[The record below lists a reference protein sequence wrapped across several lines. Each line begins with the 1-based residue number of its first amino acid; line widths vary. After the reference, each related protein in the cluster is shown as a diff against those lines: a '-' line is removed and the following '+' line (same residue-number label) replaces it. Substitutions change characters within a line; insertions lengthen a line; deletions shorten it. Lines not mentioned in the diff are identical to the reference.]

1 MTVNEWLEAFQQL
14 GRTLNSPGVKDTSG
28 LLFIGAA
35 FILTVLQVSK
45 VKLNPWS
52 WIIGRLGRALNRE
65 LFDEVS
71 ELKKDILSQRDSFVQ
86 DQVLQARRRILS
98 AADEIRRGVPHSE
111 EFFTEILGD
120 VDTYTKYCNDHPEF
134 ENSKAENS
142 IELIK
147 STHFTVVKE
156 NKFV

>member
-28 LLFIGAA
+28 LLLIGAA

-45 VKLNPWS
+45 VKVNPWS
-52 WIIGRLGRALNRE
+52 WIIDRLGRALNKE
-65 LFDEVS
+65 LLDEVADI
-71 ELKKDILSQRDSFVQ
+71 KKDLLMQKEDFEK

-98 AADEIRRGVPHSE
+98 AADEIRRGIPHSD
-111 EFFTEILGD
+111 EFFTEVLGD
-120 VDTYTKYCNDHPEF
+120 VDTYTTYCKDHPKF